1 MRFRRAVSIGFLSGS
16 IALAGALPSHAL
28 PEGTKVETY
37 KGELSF
43 PIDLAWVKGTN
54 KVFFT
59 EKSGAIRV
67 MKGKTLL
74 ARPCVTLPVND
85 EGERGALGLAL
96 HPKFKKN
103 HRLYVYYTNA
113 SPLENRVDRF
123 VVRNNRCVKQKRIV
137 PGMRVEASNHNG
149 GHLEFVR
156 GKLFVSTGENAVP
169 SKAQDKGDR
178 LGKILR
184 YNSDGSVPRR
194 GNPFG
199 NAVWSYGHRNPFGL
213 AHKPGTGKIYSS
225 ENGPSCDDELNLIK
239 KGGNFGWGDGY
250 ECGTAGV
257 GPNPIGPIIR
267 WSSVIVPTDP
277 GWYAGRMKALKG
289 SLYMGDGD
297 GRLHRF
303 VMNQRGTKVKEDRII
318 HRAGGLITDASP
330 GPGGWLYFLT
340 SSGIF
345 RIVPQ

>member
-1 MRFRRAVSIGFLSGS
+1 MSLRRAALALSITAVLAV
-16 IALAGALPSHAL
+16 ALASPAGALPN
-28 PEGTKVETY
+28 GTRVETY
-37 KGELSF
+37 QGGLSF
-43 PIDLAWVKGTN
+43 PIDMAWVKGT
-54 KVFFT
+54 KKLFFT

-67 MKGKTLL
+67 MKGRTLL

-85 EGERGALGLAL
+85 DGERGALGRAL
-96 HPKFKKN
+96 HPKFKTN
-103 HRLYVYYTNA
+103 PRLYVYYTNA
-113 SPLENRVDRF
+113 APLENRVDRF

-137 PGMRVEASNHNG
+137 PGMPVTASNHNG
-149 GHLEFVR
+149 GHLEFVK
-156 GKLFVSTGENAVP
+156 GKLFVSTGENAIP
-169 SKAQDKGDR
+169 SKAQDKRDR

-194 GNPFG
+194 SNPFG

-250 ECGTAGV
+250 DCGTAGV
-257 GPNPIGPIIR
+257 GADPIAPIVR
-267 WSSVIVPTDP
+267 WSNIIVPTDP
-277 GWYAGRMKALKG
+277 GWYAGKMGSLKG

-303 VMNQRGTKVKEDRII
+303 VMNERGTKVKTDRVI
-318 HRAGGLITDASP
+318 HSANSLITDASI
-330 GPGGWLYFLT
+330 GPGGWLYYMT
-340 SSGIF
+340 SSAIY

>member
-1 MRFRRAVSIGFLSGS
+1 MSLRRTAIVVSLAGLL
-16 IALAGALPSHAL
+16 ALAGAGPATAL

-37 KGELSF
+37 KGGLSF
-43 PIDLAWVKGTN
+43 PIDMAWVKGTK

-67 MKGKTLL
+67 MQGQTLL
-74 ARPCVTLPVND
+74 ERPCVTLPVND
-85 EGERGALGLAL
+85 DGERGALGLAL
-96 HPKFKKN
+96 HPKFKSN

-137 PGMRVEASNHNG
+137 PGMPVSASNHNG
-149 GHLEFVR
+149 GHLEFVK
-156 GKLFVSTGENAVP
+156 GKLFVSTGENAIP
-169 SKAQDKGDR
+169 SKAQDKQDR

-184 YNSDGSVPRR
+184 YNSDGTVPRKS
-194 GNPFG
+194 NPFG

-213 AHKPGTGKIYSS
+213 AHKPGTGRIYSS

-250 ECGTAGV
+250 DCGTAGV
-257 GPNPIGPIIR
+257 GSDPIAPIIR
-267 WSSVIVPTDP
+267 WESIIVPTDP
-277 GWYAGRMKALKG
+277 GWYAGKMASLKG

-303 VMNQRGTKVKEDRII
+303 VMNDRGTKVKADRII
-318 HRAGGLITDASP
+318 HNAGSLITDAST
-330 GPGGWLYFLT
+330 GPGGWLYFMT
-340 SSGIF
+340 GSGIF
-345 RIVPQ
+345 RIVPN